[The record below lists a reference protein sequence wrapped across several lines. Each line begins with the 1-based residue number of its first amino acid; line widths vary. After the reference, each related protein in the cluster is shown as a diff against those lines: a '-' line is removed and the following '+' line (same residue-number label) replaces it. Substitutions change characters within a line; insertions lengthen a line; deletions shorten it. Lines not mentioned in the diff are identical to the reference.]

1 MPGECVKS
9 ATAKSNPIHYRARGV
24 GRLGPG
30 RGSPPKTCRAV
41 VIATNAIM
49 KSGEIDMK
57 KVTLAVATF
66 AALTGSAIAAA
77 LRVDII

>member
-1 MPGECVKS
+1 
-9 ATAKSNPIHYRARGV
+9 
-24 GRLGPG
+24 
-30 RGSPPKTCRAV
+30 
-41 VIATNAIM
+41 M

>member
-1 MPGECVKS
+1 
-9 ATAKSNPIHYRARGV
+9 
-24 GRLGPG
+24 
-30 RGSPPKTCRAV
+30 
-41 VIATNAIM
+41 M

-57 KVTLAVATF
+57 KFTLAAATF